1 MKSRAFASALI
12 VKEFRTLLPVWIA
25 GLVAI
30 GAAFMA
36 SDSRILLPAALGY
49 AIAAVALGVQTV
61 GHEYTNGTIG
71 LLLVQPMDRKRVLV
85 IKLAVLF
92 CLLSVL
98 GAAAWFAPFNAETWH
113 RPWVWKHPAVALLP
127 IVAGFFIAPWLTM
140 VCRNPLAG
148 IVFTASVPG
157 TLMFGGELIG
167 VVRFGVGHPDVDAF
181 RDQFWLS
188 AMILTVGAGAA
199 LTWRTFLRLEAIEGT
214 GSDVQMPRW
223 FSAER
228 PASRHPLWLL
238 MWKELHLQQMTLVVV
253 VLFCIGWAT
262 LSLLK
267 DLVPAFADAPL
278 VPVTIIYFVLL
289 SVLIGSLASAE
300 ERNLGVVQWQML
312 LPMAAW
318 QQWLVKVVVAL
329 GLALMMGVAL
339 PILLNYLSPAPD
351 DFEIGRLWR
360 QTAIMITVLTSLS
373 LYVSSLS
380 GSAIRAMLLAF
391 PIGIGALVLAGW
403 FQAALFES
411 TVAMTGRGSVVRS
424 YSGQMEWM
432 AAGLAAVIVMSALIL
447 ACVNHRSIEGGFR
460 RIAVQVLWLVAVPL
474 AGVLLFAGVLVARML
489 VEGNS
494 L

>member
-1 MKSRAFASALI
+1 MKSGAQVIKELRA
-12 VKEFRTLLPVWIA
+12 LLPAWTA

-30 GAAFMA
+30 GAAFV
-36 SDSRILLPAALGY
+36 SSNGWVLLFSALGY
-49 AIAAVALGVQTV
+49 AVAAVALGVQTV
-61 GHEYTNGTIG
+61 GHEYSNRTVG
-71 LLLVQPMDRKRVLV
+71 LLLVQPVDRKRVLA

-113 RPWVWKHPAVALLP
+113 RPWVWNHSTVTLLP

-148 IVFTASVPG
+148 VVFTASVPG
-157 TLMFGGELIG
+157 MLMFVGELVGIA
-167 VVRFGVGHPDVDAF
+167 RFGVGHPDVDTF
-181 RDQFWLS
+181 RDQFWLP
-188 AMILTVGAGAA
+188 AMIVTVVAGAA
-199 LTWRTFLRLEAIEGT
+199 LTWRSFLRLEAIEGT
-214 GSDVQMPRW
+214 GADVQMPRW

-228 PASRHPLWLL
+228 PAPRHPLWLL

-253 VLFCIGWAT
+253 VLFCIGWAV

-289 SVLIGSLASAE
+289 SVLIGGLASAE

-318 QQWLVKVVVAL
+318 QQWLVKVAVAL
-329 GLALMMGVAL
+329 GLALVMGVAL

-360 QTAIMITVLTSLS
+360 LTAIMITVLTSFS

-380 GSAIRAMLLAF
+380 GSALRAMLLAF
-391 PIGIGALVLAGW
+391 PTGIGALVPVMW
-403 FQAALFES
+403 IQAALFES
-411 TVAMTGRGSVVRS
+411 TVAMTGGHGSVIRS
-424 YSGQMEWM
+424 YSGQIGWM
-432 AAGLAAVIVMSALIL
+432 AAGLAAVIVMSALTL
-447 ACVNHRSIEGGFR
+447 AFVNHRSVEGGFR
-460 RIAVQVLWLVAVPL
+460 RIAIQVLWLVAVPL
-474 AGVLLFAGVLVARML
+474 AGVLICAGVLVAQML
-489 VEGNS
+489 GATA
-494 L
+494 

>member
-1 MKSRAFASALI
+1 MTSGAFVRPLI
-12 VKEFRTLLPVWIA
+12 VKELRALLPAWTA

-30 GAAFMA
+30 GAAFVS
-36 SDSRILLPAALGY
+36 SDGRVLLLAALGY
-49 AIAAVALGVQTV
+49 AVAAVALGVQTV
-61 GHEYTNGTIG
+61 GHEYTNRTIG
-71 LLLVQPMDRKRVLV
+71 LLLVQPVDRKRVLV
-85 IKLAVLF
+85 IKLVVLF

-98 GAAAWFAPFNAETWH
+98 GAAAWYAPFNAETWH
-113 RPWVWKHPAVALLP
+113 RPWVWKHPTVALLP
-127 IVAGFFIAPWLTM
+127 IVTGFFIAPWLTM

-148 IVFTASVPG
+148 IVFSASVPG
-157 TLMFGGELIG
+157 MLMFGGELIG

-181 RDQFWLS
+181 RNQFWLR
-188 AMILTVGAGAA
+188 AMILTVVAGAV
-199 LTWRTFLRLEAIEGT
+199 LTWRTFIRLEAIEGT
-214 GSDVQMPRW
+214 GTDVQMPRW
-223 FSAER
+223 FTAER
-228 PASRHPLWLL
+228 PARRHPLWLL

-318 QQWLVKVVVAL
+318 QQWLVKVAVAL
-329 GLALMMGVAL
+329 GLALLMGVAL

-351 DFEIGRLWR
+351 DFEIARLWR
-360 QTAIMITVLTSLS
+360 QTAIMITVLTSFS

-391 PIGIGALVLAGW
+391 PIGIGALVLVKW
-403 FQAALFES
+403 IQATLFES
-411 TVAMTGRGSVVRS
+411 AAAMTASRASINS
-424 YSGQMEWM
+424 LYSDQMEWM
-432 AAGLAAVIVMSALIL
+432 SAGLAAVIVMSALSL

-460 RIAVQVLWLVAVPL
+460 RIAIQVLWFVAVPL

-489 VEGNS
+489 SATV
-494 L
+494 